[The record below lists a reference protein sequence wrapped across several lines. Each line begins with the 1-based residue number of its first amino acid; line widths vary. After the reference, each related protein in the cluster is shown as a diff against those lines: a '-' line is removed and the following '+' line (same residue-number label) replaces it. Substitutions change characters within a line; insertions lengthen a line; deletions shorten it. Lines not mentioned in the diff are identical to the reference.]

1 MQILQRLERRLRR
14 LSEVPAR
21 YGPCDRWTRLGPDVQ
36 LERIEARLRTLTILQ
51 QRTRLQVERIA
62 EEIARLATAVADREA
77 STREEGAGR

>member
-1 MQILQRLERRLRR
+1 
-14 LSEVPAR
+14 
-21 YGPCDRWTRLGPDVQ
+21 LGPDVQ